1 MRQAL
6 AAQKEDHAAR
16 GCSKTQE
23 NFKMT
28 TAIVLADRGVI
39 EVSGEDA
46 AKFLHNLVTN
56 DIASL
61 KSGEARFA
69 ALLAPQGKI
78 LFDFVVFTPADGRF
92 LLDCPLSLAADLEK
106 RLNMYKLR
114 AKLTVANLSDALD
127 VVAFPDADARPQVEA
142 LALAPDPRTE
152 ALGWRGLAEKGRI
165 AATGAPADY
174 EARRI
179 RAGVPQGGVDFA
191 YSDAFPHEADMDLF
205 SGLDFKKGCYVGQEV
220 VSRMKHRNLVRK
232 RVTPYRAPGG
242 APKPGEPIRAGEI
255 EIGVT
260 GSSLGEEGLALI
272 RLDRL
277 ADAKEKGDAPMAGGV
292 ALEFIEKNPG

>member
-1 MRQAL
+1 MTSAILL
-6 AAQKEDHAAR
+6 A
-16 GCSKTQE
+16 
-23 NFKMT
+23 N
-28 TAIVLADRGVI
+28 RGVV

-61 KSGEARFA
+61 KTGEARFA
-69 ALLAPQGKI
+69 ALLTPQGKI
-78 LFDFVVFTPADGRF
+78 LFDFVVFALGEGRF
-92 LLDCPLSLAADLEK
+92 LLDCPLSLASDLEK

-114 AKLTVANLSDALD
+114 AKIAVTNLSDRLEA
-127 VVAFPDADARPQVEA
+127 VAFPDAPERPNVEA
-142 LALAPDPRTE
+142 TALAPDPRSE
-152 ALGWRGLAEKGRI
+152 ALGWRALAEKGKI
-165 AATGAPADY
+165 AVSGPLAAY
-174 EARRI
+174 ESRRI
-179 RAGVPQGGVDFA
+179 RAGVPLGGVDFA

-205 SGLDFKKGCYVGQEV
+205 AGVDFKKGCYVGQEV

-242 APKPGEPIRAGEI
+242 APEPGQPIRAGDV

-260 GSSLGEEGLALI
+260 GSAMGEEGLALI

-292 ALEFIEKNPG
+292 ALQFIERG

>member
-1 MRQAL
+1 
-6 AAQKEDHAAR
+6 
-16 GCSKTQE
+16 
-23 NFKMT
+23 MT
-28 TAIVLADRGVI
+28 TAIALADRGVI

-56 DIASL
+56 DIAGL
-61 KSGEARFA
+61 KPGEARFA
-69 ALLAPQGKI
+69 ALLTPQGKI
-78 LFDFVVFTPADGRF
+78 LFDFVVFAVGEGRF
-92 LLDCPLSLAADLEK
+92 LLDCPLSLATDLAK
-106 RLNMYKLR
+106 RLSMYKLR
-114 AKLTVANLSDALD
+114 AKLTVTDLSDSLEAL
-127 VVAFPDADARPQVEA
+127 AFPDADARPEAAA
-142 LALAPDPRTE
+142 LALAPDPRAA

-165 AATGAPADY
+165 AATGATEAY

-179 RAGVPQGGVDFA
+179 RAGVPKGGVDFA

-205 SGLDFKKGCYVGQEV
+205 AGLDFKKGCYVGQEV

-242 APKPGEPIRAGEI
+242 APKAGETIRAGEI

-260 GSSLGEEGLALI
+260 GSSIGEEGLALI

-277 ADAKEKGDAPMAGGV
+277 ADAAEKGDAPMAGGV
-292 ALEFIEKNPG
+292 ALAFVSRD

>member
-1 MRQAL
+1 
-6 AAQKEDHAAR
+6 
-16 GCSKTQE
+16 
-23 NFKMT
+23 MT
-28 TAIVLADRGVI
+28 TAILLKDRGVI

-61 KSGEARFA
+61 GTGEARYA
-69 ALLAPQGKI
+69 ALLTPQGKI
-78 LFDFVVFTPADGRF
+78 LFDFVVFALEGGRF

-106 RLNMYKLR
+106 RLSMYKLR
-114 AKLTVANLSDALD
+114 SKITVTNLSESLEAVALPDALE
-127 VVAFPDADARPQVEA
+127 RPAVEA
-142 LALAPDPRTE
+142 VALAPDPRSE
-152 ALGWRGLAEKGRI
+152 ALGWRALAEKGK
-165 AATGAPADY
+165 AAAPGPLDDY
-174 EARRI
+174 EIRRI
-179 RAGVPQGGVDFA
+179 RAGVPKGGVDFA

-205 SGLDFKKGCYVGQEV
+205 AGLDFKKGCYVGQEV

-242 APKPGEPIRAGEI
+242 APAPGQSIRAGDV

-260 GSSLGEEGLALI
+260 GSAVGEEGLALI

-277 ADAKEKGDAPMAGGV
+277 ADAKAKGDAPTADGV
-292 ALEFIEKNPG
+292 ALEFIERK

>member
-1 MRQAL
+1 
-6 AAQKEDHAAR
+6 
-16 GCSKTQE
+16 
-23 NFKMT
+23 MT
-28 TAIVLADRGVI
+28 TAILLRDRGVI

-56 DIASL
+56 DVASL
-61 KSGEARFA
+61 KPGEARFA

-78 LFDFVVFTPADGRF
+78 LFDFVVFALNEGRF

-114 AKLTVANLSDALD
+114 AKIAVVNLSDRLEA
-127 VVAFPDADARPQVEA
+127 VAFPDATGRPDVEA
-142 LALAPDPRTE
+142 VALAPDPRAET
-152 ALGWRGLAEKGRI
+152 LGWRALAEKGKI
-165 AATGAPADY
+165 AATGPLEAY
-174 EARRI
+174 EVRRI
-179 RAGVPQGGVDFA
+179 RAGVPLGGVDFA
-191 YSDAFPHEADMDLF
+191 YNDAFPHEADMDLLA
-205 SGLDFKKGCYVGQEV
+205 GLDFKKGCYVGQEV

-242 APKPGEPIRAGEI
+242 APAPGQSIRAGEL

-260 GSSLGEEGLALI
+260 GSAAGEEGLALI

-277 ADAKEKGDAPMAGGV
+277 ADAKEKGDAPTAGGV
-292 ALEFIEKNPG
+292 ALEFIEKS

>member
-1 MRQAL
+1 MRQAVE
-6 AAQKEDHAAR
+6 AQKEDRAASR
-16 GCSKTQE
+16 CSKNTGK
-23 NFKMT
+23 FKMT
-28 TAIVLADRGVI
+28 TAILLADRGVI

-61 KSGEARFA
+61 KPGEARFA

-78 LFDFVVFTPADGRF
+78 LFDFVVFAPGEGRF

-114 AKLTVANLSDALD
+114 AKLSVANLSDALD
-127 VVAFPDADARPQVEA
+127 VAAFPDALTRPDVAA
-142 LALAPDPRTE
+142 LAIAPDPRSA
-152 ALGWRGLAEKGRI
+152 ALGWRALAEKGRI

-179 RAGVPQGGVDFA
+179 RAGVPSGGVDFA

-205 SGLDFKKGCYVGQEV
+205 AGLDFKKGCYVGQEV

-260 GSSLGEEGLALI
+260 GSSMGEEGLALI

-292 ALEFIEKNPG
+292 ALEFIERSSE

>member
-1 MRQAL
+1 
-6 AAQKEDHAAR
+6 
-16 GCSKTQE
+16 
-23 NFKMT
+23 MT

-46 AKFLHNLVTN
+46 AKFLHNLATN

-61 KSGEARFA
+61 KPGEARFA
-69 ALLAPQGKI
+69 ALLTPQGKI
-78 LFDFVVFTPADGRF
+78 LFDFLAFALGDGRF

-114 AKLTVANLSDALD
+114 AKLTVTNLSGRLDA
-127 VVAFPDADARPQVEA
+127 VAFPEAEAPPDVAA
-142 LALAPDPRTE
+142 LALAPDPRSA
-152 ALGWRGLAEKGRI
+152 ALGWRALDEKGRI
-165 AATGAPADY
+165 AAAGALDEY

-179 RAGVPQGGVDFA
+179 RAGVPKGGVDFA
-191 YSDAFPHEADMDLF
+191 YGDAFPHEADMDLF
-205 SGLDFKKGCYVGQEV
+205 AGVDFKKGCYVGQEV

-242 APKPGEPIRAGEI
+242 APQPGEPIRAGEI

-260 GSSLGEEGLALI
+260 GSSLGDEGLALI

-277 ADAKEKGDAPMAGGV
+277 ADAREKGDAPIAGGV
-292 ALEFIEKNPG
+292 ALDFIERG